1 MLTRGDTYLVFTC
14 EALVGTVKE
23 GTTCYW
29 EVPLTNGLFID
40 PVSKLACSRF
50 YPLIIRTLEAWV
62 ELPHLRSCSRH
73 NLLHT

>member
-23 GTTCYW
+23 GATCYQ

-40 PVSKLACSRF
+40 PVSMLAVNHGTPLACSRF
-50 YPLIIRTLEAWV
+50 YPLII
-62 ELPHLRSCSRH
+62 
-73 NLLHT
+73 